1 MNITLQEYDFV
12 APFVPAADALDGL
25 LQAAELDNN
34 LIVNIQ
40 IWDGARPG
48 YTVELLW
55 DNELVGDV
63 RAIKNTEK
71 PGDMLT
77 LLLDPKY
84 LKLEGPHQLGYRA
97 INPLSQVSQ
106 DSPDIAILIDRTAPG
121 AAMMAPLSFP
131 NVTLGET
138 LSGLIPGYAGMATGD
153 VIQTLCNDI
162 EGPSVIVQPD
172 NLTTTPVSI
181 RFERSFLQSL
191 DSDQVLIGYRV
202 TDRAGNT
209 SILSQLVNLTLQV

>member
-1 MNITLQEYDFV
+1 MNSTTQQYDFV
-12 APFVPAADALDGL
+12 APFVPAADTLDGL
-25 LQAAELDNN
+25 LQAAELDND

-55 DNELVGDV
+55 DNQLVGDV
-63 RAIKNTEK
+63 RAIKKTEK
-71 PGDMLT
+71 PGDILT
-77 LLLDPKY
+77 LLLDAKY
-84 LKLEGPHQLGYRA
+84 LKIEGPHQLGFRA
-97 INPLSQVSQ
+97 FNPLSEVSN
-106 DSPDIAILIDRTAPG
+106 DSPEIAIVIDRTAPG
-121 AAMMAPLSFP
+121 AALLASLSFP
-131 NVTLGET
+131 DVTLGET
-138 LSGLIPGYAGMATGD
+138 LTGIVSGYAGMTTGD

-162 EGPSVIVQPD
+162 EGPSVSVLPD

-191 DSDQVLIGYRV
+191 DSDQVVIGYQV

-209 SILSQLVNLTLQV
+209 SIMSQLVNLTLQV